1 MNTVANHW
9 KLKQL
14 WHCVCLFVSY
24 MTEEEE
30 VEKRTNDSFISL
42 LSFAVDSASLK
53 QKIWHMIISV
63 FFLDL
68 EVVFH
73 PNYAYA

>member
-1 MNTVANHW
+1 
-9 KLKQL
+9 
-14 WHCVCLFVSY
+14 
-24 MTEEEE
+24 MTEEEV
-30 VEKRTNDSFISL
+30 VERRTNDTFISL

>member
-1 MNTVANHW
+1 
-9 KLKQL
+9 
-14 WHCVCLFVSY
+14 

-30 VEKRTNDSFISL
+30 EEKRTNDSFISL

-68 EVVFH
+68 K
-73 PNYAYA
+73 